1 MADRPPRFIEVP
13 TEFEPATSLD
23 AGLAPIEPQRLRTYV
38 LVRDET
44 GSRVVN
50 LSDGETVL
58 FGRTPGAQ
66 VRVDDTRASRRHA
79 ELSRQGDE
87 LVLTDLGSRNGT
99 KVNGRRLRDESAV
112 VTGGDVIVVGGTEAI
127 VATAEGRTHATEG
140 DYVGGRLDREIA
152 RIVLAGGSA
161 TLARVDV
168 DLEHHDG
175 SLSRIAD
182 ALGSADLIE
191 ERGEGEYAVLIED
204 GEGGEAAGAQLEA
217 LAGSPGVHVTT
228 VRIPANGTRASDL
241 WSRAR
246 SGATQAV
253 VTDTG
258 EGVVVADASM
268 VEVFKLARK
277 LAAVQTTVLILGETG
292 VGKEVIAEQIH
303 RWSDRASAP
312 FVRLNCAS
320 LPETLLESELFG
332 HERGAFTG
340 ADRRKIGYMEAAQG
354 GTLFLD
360 EIGELPHTVQVKL
373 LNVLENRE
381 VRRLGGTQ
389 ELPIDVRVVS
399 ATHRDL
405 QTEVRAGR
413 FREDLYYRLSAFTL
427 NVPPL
432 RERQAEIALL
442 AEMFARHSAQ
452 RASREAPVIDPSAFA
467 ALVRHPWPGNVRE
480 LRNAMEYALVLAD
493 QGRISVEHLPE
504 SVRRSDG
511 AIPSSPSA
519 TSVKDKLASLER
531 RSLEEALNAE
541 NGNQTRA
548 AKRLGLSRRALIY
561 KMEKY
566 GLKKT

>member
-1 MADRPPRFIEVP
+1 MSDRKLSPIDVP
-13 TEFEPATSLD
+13 TEFEPATALD
-23 AGLAPIEPQRLRTYV
+23 VDVQIVPRLGKRVYL
-38 LVRDET
+38 LVRDDEGT
-44 GSRVVN
+44 RVV
-50 LSDGETVL
+50 DVPEGRTIL
-58 FGRTPGAQ
+58 FGRTPDAG
-66 VRVDDTRASRRHA
+66 VRIDDTRASRRHA
-79 ELSRQGDE
+79 QVQRVGEE
-87 LVLTDLGSRNGT
+87 IVVTDLGSRNGT
-99 KVNGRRLRDESAV
+99 KVNGRRLRDESAT
-112 VTGGDVIVVGGTEAI
+112 VTGGDVIRIGGTEAI
-127 VATAEGRTHATEG
+127 VATAEGRSHGTEG
-140 DYVGGRLDREIA
+140 DHVGGRLDGEIA
-152 RIVLAGGSA
+152 RVVKTGGRA
-161 TLARVDV
+161 TLARIDI
-168 DLEHHDG
+168 DLEIHEDPLA
-175 SLSRIAD
+175 SIAER
-182 ALGSADLIE
+182 LGSMDLVE
-191 ERGEGEYAVLIED
+191 ERGEGEYAVLLEED
-204 GEGGEAAGAQLEA
+204 DSNVAQERLRAVEA
-217 LAGSPGVHVTT
+217 PGIVVTW
-228 VRIPANGTRASDL
+228 VRIPDQGTRAADL
-241 WSRAR
+241 WAR
-246 SGATQAV
+246 TRGGATEAV

-268 VEVFKLARK
+268 VEVFELGRK

-303 RWSDRASAP
+303 RWSDRASSP

-360 EIGELPHTVQVKL
+360 EIGELPLTVQVKL

-389 ELPIDVRVVS
+389 ELPIDVRVIS

-405 QTEVRAGR
+405 QAEVQASR
-413 FREDLYYRLSAFTL
+413 FREDLFYRLSAFTL

-442 AEMFARHSAQ
+442 AEMFARD
-452 RASREAPVIDPSAFA
+452 ASRRAHRDPPTIDGTALA

-480 LRNAMEYALVLAD
+480 LRNAMEHAVVLAD
-493 QGRISVEHLPE
+493 QGRIGIEHLPE
-504 SVRRSDG
+504 SIRRRD
-511 AIPSSPSA
+511 AALPSSPSGV
-519 TSVKDKLASLER
+519 SVKDKLASLEK
-531 RSLEEALNAE
+531 RSLEEALRAE

-566 GLKKT
+566 GLKRS